1 MAEFKTFFIT
11 GGGTGGHIYP
21 AITIAKALI
30 DLGHKVFFVG
40 SAKNLEAKICKD
52 NNINFLPVD
61 VDFMPRKLS
70 PKFILWGMKTAI
82 AGAWATLYAL
92 KYKPNAIFATGGY
105 VSAPALIAGKLLK
118 IPFITHDCD
127 SFPGIVSRVFSKY
140 AASATLQFEDAKKYL
155 KTDKIFVYG
164 NPIRENFFNTNR
176 EECLKK
182 LGLENKKTVLIM
194 GGSQGANTLN
204 SAVCDIINN
213 LDRDDVQIILQTGKK
228 HFEATKSKLKLSP
241 KNVLVAPYFE
251 DTSIPLGAC
260 DLVVSRGG
268 SLSISEILATST
280 PSIIVPYP
288 YAAQNH
294 QMLNAKSAE
303 KMGTSII
310 LEDKNCNFET
320 LKGLIYELLDN
331 SEKLENMKRAA
342 IENSKENGTK
352 NIVEKLLE
360 IANAR

>member
-1 MAEFKTFFIT
+1 MTEFKTFFIT

-21 AITIAKALI
+21 ALAIAKALI
-30 DLGHKVFFVG
+30 EAGHRVFFVG
-40 SAKNLEAKICKD
+40 NKKNLEYKICKD

-70 PKFILWGMKTAI
+70 LKFLLWGLKTLI
-82 AGAWATLYAL
+82 AGCNATLYAL

-105 VSAPALIAGKLLK
+105 VSAPALIAGRFLK

-127 SFPGIVSRVFSKY
+127 SYPGIVTRVFSKY
-140 AASATLQFEDAKKYL
+140 AKATTLQFEDAKKYL
-155 KTDKIFVYG
+155 KTDKTFVFG

-213 LDRDDVQIILQTGKK
+213 LDRDDIQIILQTGKK
-228 HFEATKSKLKLSP
+228 HFEATKSKLKLNP

-268 SLSISEILATST
+268 SLSISEILATNT

-288 YAAQNH
+288 YAAKNH
-294 QMLNAKSAE
+294 QMLNAKSVESLGA
-303 KMGTSII
+303 TII
-310 LEDKNCNFET
+310 LEDKNCNYET
-320 LKGLIYELLDN
+320 LKNLIYELLDN
-331 SEKLENMKRAA
+331 EEKLATMKRATV
-342 IENSKENGTK
+342 ENSKPNGAK
-352 NIVEKLLE
+352 DIVEKLLE
-360 IANAR
+360 IAKC